1 MYYERTNKRGSGMS
15 DTIYCLSNPDE
26 PGLVRIAARAN
37 DELHHSGIVERDIC
51 GNGERIDWSLKVSHA
66 GMAMKAFHRSL
77 RRYRKNRG
85 KGIYRCSPM
94 DARAVAIRYT
104 TLRPNAWNTPSPKV
118 NDGALATMLIVAF
131 LLSVF
136 FTQAAQLGTAPTLG
150 ITATV
155 LAGLTIGVAI
165 LRGER
170 AR

>member
-1 MYYERTNKRGSGMS
+1 MS

-26 PGLVRIAARAN
+26 PGLVRMFARS
-37 DELHHSGIVERDIC
+37 DTESHHSGLSERGLC
-51 GNGERIDWSLKVSHA
+51 RPGERIDWSLKVSHS
-66 GMAMKAFHRSL
+66 GMALKAFHRSL

-104 TLRPNAWNTPSPKV
+104 SLRPSAWNTPSPQV
-118 NDGALATMLIVAF
+118 SDDRLATMLIVAF

-136 FTQAAQLGTAPTLG
+136 FTQAAELGTAPTLG

-155 LAGLTIGVAI
+155 LATLTIGVAL
-165 LRGER
+165 LRGDR